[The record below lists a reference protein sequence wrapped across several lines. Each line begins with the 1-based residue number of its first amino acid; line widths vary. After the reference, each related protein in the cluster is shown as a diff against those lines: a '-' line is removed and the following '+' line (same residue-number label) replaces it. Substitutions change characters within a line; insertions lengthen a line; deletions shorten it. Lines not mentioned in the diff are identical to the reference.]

1 MPGIGKT
8 RSRGLRK
15 VSGGRLGQRGV
26 EAPETAGASATLTIV
41 VLAGLAREFGQDERL
56 AAAGDAQDRRGH
68 VERVLRSAVDLE
80 RRPVPR
86 LQNVRS

>member
-26 EAPETAGASATLTIV
+26 EAPETAGASAALEGVPRYLTQPERTIIV
-41 VLAGLAREFGQDERL
+41 LRYGIGVRQPKSSRTSPRRL
-56 AAAGDAQDRRGH
+56 A
-68 VERVLRSAVDLE
+68 
-80 RRPVPR
+80 
-86 LQNVRS
+86 